1 MQFREI
7 CRLACKSKLL
17 THTFICTMKKD
28 TRSDQNPEAVPATV
42 QEENLQPNEVENN
55 VTDELTEPSVEGS
68 EANTIWVEPVAKTT
82 PEEPVAE
89 VTTEAAAEV
98 LVEAPVAE
106 ASVEAP
112 DDAKV
117 EKPAAEVSVK
127 EPAKAMVEEPVADV
141 AIEEPA
147 EAIAE
152 EPVAEVAVKEPLEV
166 IAEEPVAGVSVE
178 EPAEVLAEEPLTDVA
193 VPEPSAE
200 KVVEETVEVVAKVEV
215 AEEEIAAEV
224 IIETPVAEVIADPD
238 LNPVVATVG
247 EETEEEEEEVEEGHA
262 ASLDHKTR
270 EQLVELL
277 EEAVRNEDINVIKN
291 QIILIKGAYLARTNE
306 EREKMYQKA
315 VAEEEAESFE
325 TIDPLEE
332 RFKAAFNIYRQS
344 KARFGEQLEREKIRN
359 LESKKHIL
367 EELKTLISS
376 EETLKKTYDDFK
388 VLQER
393 WKAIGMVPKL
403 EAPGMWQ
410 NYHFLIEKFFDKVK
424 INKELK
430 DLDLRK
436 NLEHKIELCEKAEEL
451 IIETSITRSFKRLQE
466 LHEEWKELG
475 PVPQDKREEVWDRFK
490 TASDKINERRH
501 EFYGK
506 VQEELDANY
515 AAKVVLVE
523 QAEQLVN
530 KEFNSIK
537 QWQESTQQINE
548 LLKVW
553 KSIGQAGQKVNNEV
567 WMRFKAHLDAYFA
580 NKKDFF
586 GKLKEQQLHN
596 YNLKVDL
603 CVQAEALRNST
614 EWRNASRDLIRLQ
627 DEWKNIGPVP
637 RKHSD
642 KIWKRFRAACD
653 EFFHRK
659 SEYFKNVQSTEG
671 DNMIRKQELIRK
683 LEEFV
688 YSGDRQVDLEVIKEL
703 QRVWME
709 IGHVPIKEKDR
720 LQAEYKAAVNKIYD
734 KLKVDTAEQR
744 TSSFRNRVENIKEQP
759 DAHRII
765 NKERNSLQIRI
776 DELKEEI
783 LLWENNIGFFAK
795 SKQAN
800 VLKMEFEAK
809 IDKAKEELAGMEA
822 KKKFLAKAAR
832 EQEQQEQQKP

>member
-1 MQFREI
+1 MKE
-7 CRLACKSKLL
+7 KSV
-17 THTFICTMKKD
+17 
-28 TRSDQNPEAVPATV
+28 SDQNPEEVPVTSTD
-42 QEENLQPNEVENN
+42 ENLQPSEAEN
-55 VTDELTEPSVEGS
+55 VTTEQITESPIEAEATEAVTEPAVEETVSETVIPEVIAGEETAIPATAEVIEETVAEPVTEPLAAELTPELTLAETPAETAVAGPVTEAETLNPVTEAVAEDPIAEAIPADAEIAAEEP
-68 EANTIWVEPVAKTT
+68 ADA
-82 PEEPVAE
+82 PEEPVNEPDAEEANAETVTELPVSETGIAESTATPLAE
-89 VTTEAAAEV
+89 V
-98 LVEAPVAE
+98 
-106 ASVEAP
+106 P
-112 DDAKV
+112 D
-117 EKPAAEVSVK
+117 
-127 EPAKAMVEEPVADV
+127 
-141 AIEEPA
+141 
-147 EAIAE
+147 
-152 EPVAEVAVKEPLEV
+152 AV
-166 IAEEPVAGVSVE
+166 
-178 EPAEVLAEEPLTDVA
+178 
-193 VPEPSAE
+193 
-200 KVVEETVEVVAKVEV
+200 V
-215 AEEEIAAEV
+215 AEEA
-224 IIETPVAEVIADPD
+224 
-238 LNPVVATVG
+238 
-247 EETEEEEEEVEEGHA
+247 EEEEEEVEADHV
-262 ASLDHKTR
+262 ASLEHKSR

-277 EEAVRNEDINVIKN
+277 EATVRNEDVNAIKN
-291 QIILIKGAYLARTNE
+291 EVILIKTAYMARTHE

-325 TIDPLEE
+325 ASDPLEE
-332 RFKAAFNIYRQS
+332 RYKAAFNVYKQS
-344 KARFGEQLEREKIRN
+344 KGRFAEQLEKEKVRN
-359 LESKKHIL
+359 LDAKKHIL
-367 EELKTLISS
+367 DELKTLISS

-403 EAPGMWQ
+403 EAPGIWQ

-451 IIETSITRSFKRLQE
+451 IIETSITKSFKRLQE

-515 AAKVVLVE
+515 AAKVLLVE

-530 KEFNSIK
+530 KEFATIK
-537 QWQESTQQINE
+537 QWQESTQQVNE
-548 LLKVW
+548 LLKLW

-567 WMRFKAHLDAYFA
+567 WMRFKGNLDTYFA

-603 CVQAEALRNST
+603 CVQAEALRYST
-614 EWRNASRDLIRLQ
+614 EWRNSSRDLIRLQ
-627 DEWKNIGPVP
+627 DEWKKIGPVP

-671 DNMIRKQELIRK
+671 ENMTLKTELIRK
-683 LEEFV
+683 LEEFE
-688 YSGDRQVDLEVIKEL
+688 YTADRQANLESVKEL
-703 QRVWME
+703 QRQWME

-744 TSSFRNRVENIKEQP
+744 TSNYRNRFENIKEQP

-783 LLWENNIGFFAK
+783 LLWENNIGFFAR

-800 VLKMEFEAK
+800 VLKAEFEAK
-809 IDKAKEELAGMEA
+809 IARAKEELAGMEA
-822 KKKFLAKAAR
+822 KKKFLQKAAR
-832 EQEQQEQQKP
+832 EQEQQEQQKQ